1 MAPAARSGAF
11 FLVSYA
17 ARQPARRSRK
27 LTRRK
32 PITAHHARPRGDLP
46 STFAVTDTPNREP
59 SPHGEVTGRMPATVD
74 AITDAERAPDDKTPT
89 EKSAVTLDYEAMLAA
104 LNAVLAEM
112 REEKGRPRHRAA
124 SLMPSM
130 AGNLRPSKTAY
141 GSKLTLRSP
150 RNSHGCPPTRRTAPV
165 QRICVRELNPFL

>member
-112 REEKGRPRHRAA
+112 REEKRQAEASGSFVDAQHGREPATIQNSVWVEAHAA
-124 SLMPSM
+124 LSQ
-130 AGNLRPSKTAY
+130 K
-141 GSKLTLRSP
+141 
-150 RNSHGCPPTRRTAPV
+150 
-165 QRICVRELNPFL
+165 